1 MNNEENVGPDGTS
14 GKDVNLKKR
23 MTFESRDSEQK
34 NESITW
40 VSVFFLIISNA
51 IFRSGHIKP
60 HEINKFKW

>member
-34 NESITW
+34 NESIT
-40 VSVFFLIISNA
+40 
-51 IFRSGHIKP
+51 
-60 HEINKFKW
+60 